1 MVIRSRQSSTITK
14 TLPCRGG
21 AVGGG
26 RRYVGR
32 RKKLQRKKNRVSAE
46 CKTLECCV
54 IDLFYLYFLQ
64 ALILEASKSFDID
77 PDTRGPL
84 VILC

>member
-1 MVIRSRQSSTITK
+1 MVIRSRQSSTITE

-32 RKKLQRKKNRVSAE
+32 RKKLQRKKIE
-46 CKTLECCV
+46 CRQSVKPSSV
-54 IDLFYLYFLQ
+54 
-64 ALILEASKSFDID
+64 
-77 PDTRGPL
+77 
-84 VILC
+84 V